1 MKMSWHH
8 IADCLR
14 QELAD
19 YGGLLH
25 LFEQQQQSLFAR
37 DSQTVMGLGAAIESQ
52 VRSVA
57 ECRSRREQAVAALAE
72 QHGQPTNVT
81 LRAMLP
87 LLEADARPLLEA
99 LIDEVNLLLHRVRR
113 TSRQNHSLLVRAV
126 EIHQEVLQQ
135 LRPTSF
141 LKTYSP
147 SGAVSVSGA
156 QAASLSVAG

>member
-1 MKMSWHH
+1 MKTSWQH

-37 DSQTVMGLGAAIESQ
+37 DSQAVMGLGAEIELQ
-52 VRSVA
+52 ARSVA
-57 ECRSRREQAVAALAE
+57 VCRTRREQAVARLAE
-72 QHGQPTNVT
+72 QHGQPASST
-81 LRAMLP
+81 LRALLP

-113 TSRQNHSLLVRAV
+113 TSRQNHSLLTRAV

-135 LRPTSF
+135 LRPTAF

-147 SGAVSVSGA
+147 AGTVSVSAA
-156 QAASLSVAG
+156 QASSLSLAG

>member
-1 MKMSWHH
+1 MRTSWQH

-25 LFEQQQQSLFAR
+25 LFEQQQRSLFAR
-37 DSQTVMGLGAAIESQ
+37 DSHTVMGLGAAIETQ
-52 VRSVA
+52 ARTVA
-57 ECRSRREQAVAALAE
+57 VCRTRREQAVADLAE
-72 QHGQPTNVT
+72 QHGQPANAT
-81 LRAMLP
+81 LRALLP
-87 LLEADARPLLEA
+87 LLDADARPLLEA

-113 TSRQNHSLLVRAV
+113 TSRQNHTLLTRAV

-147 SGAVSVSGA
+147 AGTVSVSSA
-156 QAASLSVAG
+156 QASSLSVAG